1 MCLCVCGSGSLPPG
15 RAAQLTTAPPSL
27 SLSPASSPPNSAH
40 SSALTAAQQ
49 LRFSRCSLASV
60 GTGSVLLTHRLL
72 TGILIGF
79 SFFSFFFLSC
89 FFGAWMDSA
98 SDPGRSGSDPPVTE
112 TPSSLETLRGEEHLT
127 PARRHSSSGS
137 SSSGS
142 GYSKGKSSGLCAT
155 SNTHFHLHTHT
166 QDTREPRG
174 TFTQQPRRLR
184 FVTPRTVTS
193 SWAKRERAAAPLEE
207 FEQCSE
213 CDGCDSE
220 GCWFDSSEGEPET
233 SPQTV

>member
-1 MCLCVCGSGSLPPG
+1 MFVCLWIRVSASREG
-15 RAAQLTTAPPSL
+15 
-27 SLSPASSPPNSAH
+27 SPAHHSA
-40 SSALTAAQQ
+40 ALPLSQ
-49 LRFSRCSLASV
+49 S
-60 GTGSVLLTHRLL
+60 G
-72 TGILIGF
+72 
-79 SFFSFFFLSC
+79 FFSSKQRSQQRLDSRPAAALLPLLVGFRRYRFGSPHTPTAHRDFDRFFFLFFFFFCC